1 MLNCFDRAY
10 SASSCFTKSP
20 LGLVFCKYINLGTVA
35 ATKHPPELDPL
46 HESVAKLP
54 LADCCCGLC
63 TKKAIAFTP
72 KDRLN
77 LLSKIVSNRIYQGL
91 LLVMRKILSF
101 SGGQLPRPSQL
112 LVVT

>member
-35 ATKHPPELDPL
+35 ATKHLPELDPL

-54 LADCCCGLC
+54 LAGCWCGVG
-63 TKKAIAFTP
+63 TNKAIAFTP